1 MDAFGEFQSRYLCI
15 RLNYR
20 RGEGFNPLHVES
32 LLHSTD
38 DPTQR
43 VFMALQGFAHFHE
56 LRHFHDYFG
65 TMAGINLFTNL
76 ITMLREFVEMMQQ
89 LKESRTDCVLPLTFW
104 ANQPNCPN
112 FVRLFVNKYAAMRTV
127 EHLFQGSMPLCT
139 EAGFTDEAWREIEV
153 PELNLKFPAFPV
165 SAGVTGEDGSTQK
178 VTIWRPIGLEALI
191 EGNAQA
197 LQRSYLEMF
206 WPTKIVNDAWEL
218 MARADASV
226 GGDRDQ
232 LDEALSRATLPYN
245 LTDLLITKYLR
256 KRNHHRPWERNALL
270 RFTDSALMRARV
282 QCTAIDTTPP
292 RSERKVTNIEV
303 TTAHPGQYFVQD
315 IEDAAWNESK
325 PASTFSL
332 PPESL
337 RAIRDIYR
345 DIKPPTQL
353 RGASAF
359 DAIDIIESY
368 VRIHI
373 IAPLIDLRIK
383 YGHEV
388 FLDGGGYFARSKEF
402 PRPIMTV
409 YTDDFETPH
418 EVDDV
423 ILEKW
428 IEFSMLVNVVDQL
441 LAGGE
446 VISCPRAYP
455 LIPGL
460 GFFQLVQSGDCE
472 SFIRSRSCLVWS
484 RGALDSL
491 PSCGFRNL
499 LGRLGLS

>member
-1 MDAFGEFQSRYLCI
+1 MS
-15 RLNYR
+15 
-20 RGEGFNPLHVES
+20 
-32 LLHSTD
+32 
-38 DPTQR
+38 
-43 VFMALQGFAHFHE
+43 
-56 LRHFHDYFG
+56 
-65 TMAGINLFTNL
+65 
-76 ITMLREFVEMMQQ
+76 
-89 LKESRTDCVLPLTFW
+89 
-104 ANQPNCPN
+104 
-112 FVRLFVNKYAAMRTV
+112 TV
-127 EHLFQGSMPLCT
+127 EHLFHGSMPLFT
-139 EAGFTDEAWREIEV
+139 ETGFTDEAWREIEV
-153 PELNLKFPAFPV
+153 PQLNLRFPAFPV
-165 SAGVTGEDGSTQK
+165 SAGITGKSGLTEK

-197 LQRSYLEMF
+197 LQRSYLETF
-206 WPTKIVNDAWEL
+206 WPPDVVNGAWDL
-218 MARADASV
+218 MARADARADASV
-226 GGDRDQ
+226 GPDRNQ
-232 LDEALSRATLPYN
+232 LDQALSRATLPYN

-270 RFTDSALMRARV
+270 RFTDSALMQARV
-282 QCTAIDTTPP
+282 QCTATDITPP
-292 RSERKVTNIEV
+292 RSERKVTNIAV
-303 TTAHPGQYFVQD
+303 TTGHPGQYFVQD
-315 IEDAAWNESK
+315 VEEAAWNEST

-337 RAIRDIYR
+337 RQIRDICR

-373 IAPLIDLRIK
+373 IAPLFDLRIK

-388 FLDGGGYFARSKEF
+388 FSDGEGYFARSKEF

-409 YTDDFETPH
+409 YTDDFETPDG
-418 EVDDV
+418 VDDF

-428 IEFSMLVNVVDQL
+428 IAFSMLVNLVDQL

-446 VISCPRAYP
+446 VISCQRAYP

-460 GFFQLVQSGDCE
+460 GFFQLVQPGDCE
-472 SFIRSRSCLVWS
+472 SFIRTRSCLVWNK
-484 RGALDSL
+484 GALAGL

-499 LGRLGLS
+499 IGRLGLS